1 MFLMKSLWPGASMTV
16 NENLGDSNFH
26 KAISMVIPRSRSAFK
41 LSRTQAYLKEAL
53 PIYYYI

>member
-1 MFLMKSLWPGASMTV
+1 MKSLWPGASMTV

-41 LSRTQAYLKEAL
+41 LSRTQAYLNEDL
-53 PIYYYI
+53 PKYFNMY